1 MPLSENRFDNGPNKD
16 FLDLPVVSENRFDNG
31 PNKDFL
37 DLPVVSYVPFLMM
50 ISALLAEL

>member
-1 MPLSENRFDNGPNKD
+1 MPL
-16 FLDLPVVSENRFDNG
+16 SENRFDNG